1 MSLEWASLDEDD
13 AGPLAEL
20 TAAIEAADR
29 TGEHFSLEDVVGHLT
44 NPMLDLA
51 EGTLAA
57 RDGQR
62 LIAYGYLP
70 VKQVRDDVHA
80 MFLYGGVHPAFR
92 GRGHGRRVL
101 DWAIEVAP
109 KLHERAYPGK
119 GLELQTGV
127 LEANTAAAALLER
140 KGFAA
145 TRWFWQMRRDL
156 SGEPPQVRVPE
167 GVDFVTYTPE
177 FEEGAR
183 QVRNTSFLD
192 HWGAAPHTAESW
204 RHNITGRHGF
214 RPESSFVARAGDEAV
229 AIVMTH
235 HHEAATAA
243 TGVRT
248 AWIDIIG
255 TLREWRGKGVAAG
268 LIAHALAAFKEQGYD
283 RAGLS
288 VDADNPTR
296 AVGVYTRAGFEVYQ
310 RSTVYSLPITPA

>member
-1 MSLEWASLDEDD
+1 MSLEWAPLDEDD
-13 AGPLAEL
+13 AGRLAEL
-20 TAAIEAADR
+20 AAAIEAEDR
-29 TGEHFSLEDVVGHLT
+29 TGEHFSLEDVIGHLA

-70 VKQVRDDVHA
+70 VKQVRDGVHA
-80 MFLYGGVHPAFR
+80 MFLRAGVHPAFR
-92 GRGHGRRVL
+92 GRGHGGRVL

-127 LEANTAAAALLER
+127 LQENTAAAELLER

-145 TRWFWQMRRDL
+145 TRWFSQRHRDL
-156 SGEPPQVRVPE
+156 SGEPPQVRVPD
-167 GVDFVTYTPE
+167 GIDFVTYTPE
-177 FEEGAR
+177 FEEAAR
-183 QVRNTSFLD
+183 RVRNESFRD
-192 HWGAAPHTAESW
+192 HWGSGLHTAESW
-204 RHNITGRHGF
+204 RHNITGSHGF
-214 RPESSFVARAGDEAV
+214 QPESSFVARAGDEAV
-229 AIVMTH
+229 AIVMTR

-268 LIAHALAAFKEQGYD
+268 LIAHALATFKEQGYD

-288 VDADNPTR
+288 VDADNPTG

-310 RSTVYSLPITPA
+310 RATAYSLTIMPA